1 MAMII
6 EVFRIKYLLRKEQ
19 QKNGLRGLYS
29 NPMSQSI
36 GQMRYEKR
44 QLLLDSASGAG
55 LRIMLAIS

>member
-36 GQMRYEKR
+36 CHIRYEK
-44 QLLLDSASGAG
+44 DNIFSTVHPAPVCV
-55 LRIMLAIS
+55 